1 MNIKRITACTCAS
14 AILLSAICPVYA
26 DTTSKD
32 EPTAAPYLLEPEG
45 ALNSSSSEKAK
56 ETMNLTVDT
65 AVKYGL
71 ENNKSINM
79 LENKIQ
85 LAIISESNAKKNS
98 SDLKKAKDTLKE
110 AMDKLDD
117 AEEQIDSAQGQVD
130 QAESLLSKGIAPI
143 SIPLSDSHGNP
154 INDGNGNQIVI
165 PAGSNILD
173 TLIGIGIPSETANG
187 MFSLIKQGIEAE
199 LSSNQSKIDEN
210 SIAVKEAKSTLEA
223 KKEEFKDILKDTSE
237 KLDAKIDYGSLV
249 SLDAVDAGKL
259 MITMAGVN
267 LDVTRYAK
275 NIYKNQI
282 AMLIQKNYY
291 DAMYARKVYELK
303 KVAME
308 RGEKQYNMVKLSYD
322 NGMKAKDDL
331 LLSKMYYDSTIISC
345 RHAEA
350 DYKNALVKLKEN
362 MNLKMDT
369 EITLQDSMFD
379 KVTEENLSD
388 GLKSGLTN
396 RIEIQK
402 ALGQLKIYELN
413 EEILNSRA
421 EYKANRN
428 GIKEAKLLTEGA
440 RLQLDKAKT
449 TVTSEINQSYE
460 TMTAAGDMLLA
471 STELV
476 ANAEEVVRIANL
488 KYEQGF
494 GAENALLKQMNLQE
508 SSGTIIELIAA
519 QEKLS
524 EVEAQVAQISYGYTM
539 AKIKYQNDA
548 GILIH

>member
-26 DTTSKD
+26 DTTSKA
-32 EPTAAPYLLEPEG
+32 EPTAAPYSLESEEV
-45 ALNSSSSEKAK
+45 LDSSSSEKAQ

-71 ENNKSINM
+71 ENNKSIDM

-85 LAIISESNAKKNS
+85 LAIIAESNAKKNS
-98 SDLKKAKDTLKE
+98 SDLKKAKDTLRE

-130 QAESLLSKGIAPI
+130 QAEGLLSNGIAPI

-154 INDGNGNQIVI
+154 INDANGNQIVI

-173 TLIGIGIPSETANG
+173 TLIEIGIPSETANG
-187 MFSLIKQGIEAE
+187 MFSLIKQSIEAE
-199 LSSNQSKIDEN
+199 LTSNQSKIDEN

-249 SLDAVDAGKL
+249 SLDAVDAGEL

-291 DAMYARKVYELK
+291 DALYARKVYELK

-345 RHAEA
+345 RLAEA

-369 EITLQDSMFD
+369 EITLEDSMFD

-539 AKIKYQNDA
+539 AKMKYQNDA

>member
-32 EPTAAPYLLEPEG
+32 EPTAAPYSLEPEE
-45 ALNSSSSEKAK
+45 ALNSSSSEKVQ

-291 DAMYARKVYELK
+291 DALYARKVYELK

-345 RHAEA
+345 RLAEA

-421 EYKANRN
+421 EYKVNRN

>member
-32 EPTAAPYLLEPEG
+32 EPTAAPYLLEPEE
-45 ALNSSSSEKAK
+45 ALNSSSSEKVQ

-71 ENNKSINM
+71 ENNKSIDM

-117 AEEQIDSAQGQVD
+117 AEKQIDSAQGQVD

-291 DAMYARKVYELK
+291 DALYARKVYELK

-345 RHAEA
+345 RLAEA

>member
-32 EPTAAPYLLEPEG
+32 EPTAAPYLLEPEE
-45 ALNSSSSEKAK
+45 ALNSSSSEKVQ

-291 DAMYARKVYELK
+291 DALYARKVYELK

-345 RHAEA
+345 RLAEA

>member
-1 MNIKRITACTCAS
+1 MNIKKITACTCVS
-14 AILLSAICPVYA
+14 AILLSSFYPAYA
-26 DTTSKD
+26 DTSPKV
-32 EPTAAPYLLEPEG
+32 EPVTAPFSLEPE
-45 ALNSSSSEKAK
+45 ASLDSSNSEKAQ
-56 ETMNLTVDT
+56 ETMNLTVDS

-71 ENNKSINM
+71 ENNKSIDI

-85 LAIISESNAKKNS
+85 LAIIAASNAKKNS
-98 SDLKKAKDTLKE
+98 SDLKKAKDTLKD
-110 AMDKLDD
+110 AMSKLDD
-117 AEEQIDSAQGQVD
+117 AEEQLDSAQGQVD
-130 QAESLLSKGIAPI
+130 QAESLLANGIAPI
-143 SIPLSDSHGNP
+143 AIPLADSHGNP
-154 INDGNGNQIVI
+154 INDGAGNQIAI
-165 PAGSNILD
+165 PAGSNILNA
-173 TLIGIGIPSETANG
+173 LIGLGIPSDTANG

-199 LSSNQSKIDEN
+199 LTSNQSKIDEN
-210 SIAVKEAKSTLEA
+210 SVAVEEARIILET
-223 KKEEFKDILKDTSE
+223 KKEEFKAILKDTSE

-249 SLDAVDAGKL
+249 NLDADDAGEL

-275 NIYKNQI
+275 GIYKNQI
-282 AMLIQKNYY
+282 AMLIQKNFY
-291 DAMYARKVYELK
+291 DALYAKKVYELK
-303 KVAME
+303 KIAME
-308 RGEKQYNMVKLSYD
+308 RGEKQYDMVKLSYD

-345 RHAEA
+345 RLAES
-350 DYKNALVKLKEN
+350 DYKKALVKLKEN
-362 MNLKMDT
+362 MNLNMNT
-369 EITLQDSMFD
+369 EINLEDSMFD
-379 KVTEENLSD
+379 KVTEENIND

-413 EEILNSRA
+413 EDILNSRA
-421 EYKANRN
+421 EYKANKN
-428 GIKEAKLLTEGA
+428 GTKEAKLLTEGA
-440 RLQLDKAKT
+440 KLQLDKVRT
-449 TVTSEINQSYE
+449 TVTSEITQSYE
-460 TMTAAGDMLLA
+460 TMAAAGDMLMA

-476 ANAEEVVRIANL
+476 VNAEEVVRIANL

-494 GAENALLKQMNLQE
+494 GAENSLLKQMNLQE